1 VSLVYGVDGCRGGWV
16 AVGAEGRTKS
26 VRFVRRFEE
35 LFDAKLALIA
45 VDMPMGF
52 ADEALPGG
60 RDCERAARAALPGKG
75 SSVFSA
81 PCRAALDAA
90 DYRAALVANRKAHG
104 IGLSKQSFNL
114 FPKMRELDAV
124 LRGQPPCRI
133 VEAHPEL
140 GFARLAGAPIL
151 APKRSAEGRQA
162 RLEVLAKAGFGVVEK
177 WLDRFPRAQVAVDDV
192 IDAAC
197 VCVAAL
203 RIAAGKG
210 ESFPPVPSKDRY
222 GIEMAVWR

>member
-16 AVGAEGRTKS
+16 AVAAEGRAKS
-26 VRFVRRFEE
+26 VRFVQHFEE
-35 LFDAKLALIA
+35 LFDANPALIA

-52 ADEALPGG
+52 PDEAMPGG

-81 PCRAALDAA
+81 PCRPSLDAP
-90 DYRAALVANRKAHG
+90 DYPAALVANRAAHG
-104 IGLSKQSFNL
+104 IGLSKQSYNL

-124 LRGQPPCRI
+124 MRGHPPCRI

-140 GFARLAGAPIL
+140 GFARLVGTPIL
-151 APKRSAEGRQA
+151 APKRTAEGRQA
-162 RLEVLAKAGFGVVEK
+162 RLAALAKAGFGIVEK
-177 WLDRFPRAQVAVDDV
+177 WLDRFPRGQVAVDDV

-197 VCVAAL
+197 VCVASL
-203 RIAAGKG
+203 RVAAGTG
-210 ESFPPVPSKDRY
+210 ESFPPTPSKDRY
-222 GIEMAVWR
+222 GIEMAIWR

>member
-1 VSLVYGVDGCRGGWV
+1 MSLVYGVDGCRGGWIAV
-16 AVGAEGRTKS
+16 AAEGRAKN
-26 VRFVRRFEE
+26 VRFVQRFEE
-35 LFDAKLALIA
+35 LFDAKPALIA

-52 ADEALPGG
+52 PDEALPGG

-75 SSVFSA
+75 ASVFSA
-81 PCRAALDAA
+81 PCRSALDAP
-90 DYRAALVANRKAHG
+90 DYPAALVANRKAHG

-114 FPKMRELDAV
+114 FPKMRALDAV
-124 LRGQPPCRI
+124 LRASPPCRI

-151 APKRSAEGRQA
+151 APKRTAEGRQA
-162 RLEVLAKAGFGVVEK
+162 RLEVLAKAGFGIVEK
-177 WLDRFPRAQVAVDDV
+177 WLDRFPRKDVAQDDV

-203 RIAAGKG
+203 RVAAGEG
-210 ESFPPVPSKDRY
+210 ESFPLVPSKDRY

>member
-1 VSLVYGVDGCRGGWV
+1 MSLVYGVDGCRGGWV
-16 AVGAEGRTKS
+16 AVAAEGRTKN
-26 VRFVRRFEE
+26 VRFVRSFAE
-35 LFDAKLALIA
+35 LFDANPALIA
-45 VDMPMGF
+45 VDMPIGF

-60 RDCERAARAALPGKG
+60 RACERAARAALPGKG

-81 PCRAALDAA
+81 PCRSALDAP

-114 FPKMRELDAV
+114 FPKMLELDAV
-124 LRGQPPCRI
+124 LRASPPCRI

-151 APKRSAEGRQA
+151 APKRTAEGRQA
-162 RLEVLAKAGFGVVEK
+162 RLGVLAKAGFGIVEK
-177 WLDRFPRAQVAVDDV
+177 WLDRFPRAEVAVDDV
-192 IDAAC
+192 IDAAG

-203 RIAAGKG
+203 RVAGGKA
-210 ESFPPVPSKDRY
+210 ECLPPVPSRDRY
-222 GIEMAVWR
+222 GIEMAIWR

>member
-1 VSLVYGVDGCRGGWV
+1 MSLVYGVDGCRGGWV
-16 AVGAEGRTKS
+16 AVAAEGRAKS
-26 VRFVRRFEE
+26 VRLVRRFDE
-35 LFDAKLALIA
+35 LFDAKPALIA

-52 ADEALPGG
+52 ADEAAPGG

-81 PCRAALDAA
+81 PCRSALDAS
-90 DYRAALVANRKAHG
+90 DYRAALVANRAAHG
-104 IGLSKQSFNL
+104 IGLSKQAFNL

-151 APKRSAEGRQA
+151 APKRTAEGRQA
-162 RLEVLAKAGFGVVEK
+162 RLGVLAKAGFGIVEE
-177 WLDRFPRAQVAVDDV
+177 WLDRFPRSDAAIDDIV
-192 IDAAC
+192 DAAC

-203 RIAAGKG
+203 RVATGMG
-210 ESFPPVPSKDRY
+210 ESFPPAPSKDRY
-222 GIEMAVWR
+222 GIEMAIWR